1 MDERKFTFFGT
12 NLEKIPCFKK
22 TFTVSIYS
30 GLAAGLGCFIVTSRI
45 KRSADVAV
53 FSFAGVTLAYWIY
66 CRYNWS
72 KEYQQAQKMN
82 LALHSVMLN
91 EGVKKTNDV

>member
-1 MDERKFTFFGT
+1 MDERKFTF
-12 NLEKIPCFKK
+12 
-22 TFTVSIYS
+22 
-30 GLAAGLGCFIVTSRI
+30 LAQILKRFLD